1 MYPKSGNMLHSIRHG
16 MNDDEAFRQILRG
29 LNKTFYHQTVNTQ
42 QVENYISK
50 KAGFDYSKVFD
61 QYLRTIQIPTF
72 EFYFT
77 GDEHKL
83 FYRYSNCVDG
93 FNLPISLSDDKASV
107 KIIPSVDWQSIQ
119 LSAEEASL
127 FLVDN
132 IEKMYYVNPKMIS
145 K

>member
-1 MYPKSGNMLHSIRHG
+1 MLHSIRHS
-16 MNDDEAFRQILRG
+16 MNNDEAFRQILRG
-29 LNKTFYHQTVNTQ
+29 LNKTFYHQTVSTQ

-61 QYLRTIQIPTF
+61 QYLRTIQIPSF

-77 GDEHKL
+77 GDKNKL
-83 FYRYSNCVDG
+83 FYRYSNCVVG

-107 KIIPSVDWQSIQ
+107 KITPSVDWQSIK
-119 LSAEEASL
+119 LSRNEAGL
-127 FLVDN
+127 FSTNN
-132 IEKMYYVNPKMIS
+132 IEKMYYVNPKLIN